1 MKAPSPEP
9 RAEGREPDPP
19 SPEPRSPIPENDEP
33 RAASREPR
41 LRRPLF
47 REMAIVGV
55 GLIGGSLGLA
65 AKKAGL
71 VEGVVGVSRD
81 PANRQ
86 AALDRGLVDRATGE
100 LDEALRDADLV
111 VLAIPVR
118 GITVLLPEVARQ
130 VKPDCLVTDVG
141 SVKRPILA
149 AGDAAFPDG
158 RFVAGHPIAGREKS
172 GPAAAR
178 ADLFEHANWILT
190 PSSRTRPET
199 AKRAAALL
207 EGVGATVVTMEAA
220 WHDEVFATVSHLP
233 HLVAYA
239 LMDAVIGM
247 EGDGERLKF
256 SAGGL
261 KDFTRV
267 AGSDPLMWR
276 DIFLMNREP
285 ILRVLAAYR
294 EALGRLELAIRAED
308 GEALVARLTQ
318 ARAAREEIAH
328 RP

>member
-1 MKAPSPEP
+1 
-9 RAEGREPDPP
+9 
-19 SPEPRSPIPENDEP
+19 
-33 RAASREPR
+33 
-41 LRRPLF
+41 
-47 REMAIVGV
+47 MAIVGV

-65 AKKAGL
+65 AKKAGV
-71 VEGVVGVSRD
+71 VESVVGVSRD

-86 AALDRGLVDRATGE
+86 AALDRGLVDRATAE
-100 LDEALRDADLV
+100 LGAALRHADLA
-111 VLAIPVR
+111 VLAVPVG
-118 GITVLLPEVARQ
+118 GITALLPEVARQ
-130 VKPDCLVTDVG
+130 AKADCLVTDVG
-141 SVKRPILA
+141 SVKGPILA
-149 AGDAAFPDG
+149 AGEGAFPDG

-190 PSSRTRPET
+190 PSPRTRPE
-199 AKRAAALL
+199 AAERVAALAR
-207 EGVGATVVTMEAA
+207 GVGATVVTMEAG

-247 EGDGERLKF
+247 EGDGSRLQF

-261 KDFTRV
+261 RDFTRV
-267 AGSDPLMWR
+267 AGSDPIMWR
-276 DIFLMNREP
+276 DIFLMNRDP
-285 ILRVLAAYR
+285 LLRVLAAYR
-294 EALGRLELAIRAED
+294 EALGGLEAAIRAGD